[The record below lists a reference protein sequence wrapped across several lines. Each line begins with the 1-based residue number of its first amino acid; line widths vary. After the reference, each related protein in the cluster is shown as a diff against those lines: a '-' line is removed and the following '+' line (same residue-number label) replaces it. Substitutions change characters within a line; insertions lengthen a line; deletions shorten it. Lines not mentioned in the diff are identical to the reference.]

1 MKIDELN
8 EIEIE
13 GAHRLGGMENSN
25 GLKPRPIVAKFL
37 RYQNKDQNTSVNP
50 RIFLKA
56 LK

>member
-25 GLKPRPIVAKFL
+25 GKPRPIVAKFL